1 MLART
6 VKLCSMPL
14 LKRSVLPATQLVSRS
29 FATKFYDS
37 PLFRSFQKEFEYSL
51 DNEVPD
57 ADKNLSNIAKQFRN
71 LGWELDA
78 QDGSC
83 EITLMK
89 PIAEDEH
96 VMVTLRAD
104 TQEDMNYDE
113 ETGELANA
121 PLEFR
126 ILQNVGDQ
134 VTEDAGEMKNEE
146 EEDESGY
153 PLPDLQ
159 LIFHCRNTPE
169 KPLEVLHFDC
179 TIPME
184 LEFEEGTIYH
194 GPPVKSLDETVQ
206 KELLHHVRDLGIND
220 KFLSLLRDFAIDKE
234 YMEYVN
240 WLKKIVVD
248 PETEEVDH

>member
-1 MLART
+1 MNIFLQS
-6 VKLCSMPL
+6 VYSSPFSSPKQPHSWLFSLLPFSFLHFHELEEFVLFLFFFFSISFLYPSFDSHPLCLPEQSSCGMHSEPYQCDFYSSSMPL

-51 DNEVPD
+51 DNEVPGTFSFSFLFWFVLD

-71 LGWELDA
+71 LYFLIILSISRGWELDA

-113 ETGELANA
+113 EVCISSWFN
-121 PLEFR
+121 R
-126 ILQNVGDQ
+126 
-134 VTEDAGEMKNEE
+134 
-146 EEDESGY
+146 
-153 PLPDLQ
+153 
-159 LIFHCRNTPE
+159 FHP
-169 KPLEVLHFDC
+169 
-179 TIPME
+179 
-184 LEFEEGTIYH
+184 
-194 GPPVKSLDETVQ
+194 
-206 KELLHHVRDLGIND
+206 
-220 KFLSLLRDFAIDKE
+220 
-234 YMEYVN
+234 
-240 WLKKIVVD
+240 
-248 PETEEVDH
+248 